1 MKRFMYYL
9 PVLVIVG
16 SNACYDIS
24 AKSFPDTLNPQAGL
38 TAVYL
43 IAGVITLIIF
53 FVTSESKNFIAEV
66 KKVNWAVFLLAA
78 GCTGID
84 LGYVLLFR
92 AGWKISY
99 GSLVCNIAL
108 GISMILVGV
117 LFYREKLTKDRL
129 IGIAICFAGLIL
141 INT

>member
-16 SNACYDIS
+16 SNAFYDIS
-24 AKSFPDTLNPQAGL
+24 AKSFPSMLNPQAGL

-43 IAGVITLIIF
+43 IAGAIALIIF
-53 FVTSESKNFIAEV
+53 FITSETKNFIGEIR
-66 KKVNWAVFLLAA
+66 KVNWAVFLLAA

-84 LGYVLLFR
+84 LGYILLFR

-108 GISMILVGV
+108 GISMIIVGV
-117 LFYREKLTKDRL
+117 LLYREKITKDRL
-129 IGIAICFAGLIL
+129 IGISVCLVGLVL

>member
-16 SNACYDIS
+16 SNAFYDIS
-24 AKSFPDTLNPQAGL
+24 AKSFPHVLNPQAGL

-43 IAGVITLIIF
+43 IAGSIALIIF
-53 FVTSESKNFIAEV
+53 FITSESKNFIAEV

-78 GCTGID
+78 GVTGID
-84 LGYVLLFR
+84 LGYILLFR

-99 GSLVCNIAL
+99 GSLVCNIGL
-108 GISMILVGV
+108 GIAMILVGV
-117 LFYREKLTKDRL
+117 LFYREKLTRDRVT
-129 IGIAICFAGLIL
+129 GIAMCFVGLVL
-141 INT
+141 INV